1 MFLCWEEP
9 VLFWSVLILGAV
21 LPWKPPII
29 IILVQKFDHI
39 YQTWL
44 GFWSQSDLQN
54 MKFQRWYQE
63 LHFKCVLM
71 RIFWFH
77 LLFSIEI
84 YQLFLLFF
92 EILIRWRNIV
102 LEFGIQVIFI
112 RWRFIGES
120 KKFMASSRFQR
131 YFLPYLGTRRGLVPI
146 LYR

>member
-1 MFLCWEEP
+1 
-9 VLFWSVLILGAV
+9 
-21 LPWKPPII
+21 
-29 IILVQKFDHI
+29 
-39 YQTWL
+39 
-44 GFWSQSDLQN
+44 
-54 MKFQRWYQE
+54 
-63 LHFKCVLM
+63 M

-146 LYR
+146 LYRQQIVRRKELESVIHTYQCREVGTLYGSFLQNLEIGQKFKKLKSFYGCNIQVSVHLSL